1 MLKQLSLI
9 LLALLALAA
18 LLLALAWREPAR
30 MASRAAA
37 IDAAAVEN
45 GAHLYRSHC
54 AGCHGAAGLGIPGLA
69 PALNHPDYFQ
79 RRLAE
84 VGYPGDLRAYTEAA
98 IAAGRPVNQGQYGAI
113 MPAWS
118 QAYGGALRP
127 DEIRDL
133 ASFILQWEQGV
144 APANV
149 APAPAQPAASAA
161 VQRGKAVFF
170 GPIGC
175 LGCHGE
181 PGSGGVS
188 GPDLAG
194 IAHRAASQIPGLTAE
209 QVIRQS
215 ILAPGALVSAGC
227 RSATC
232 PDLMPRD
239 YSTRLH
245 QADLDALVAY
255 LLTLDEGGPV
265 IPRPEARPASAL
277 LPGAV
282 ATPVPTLRPPAGDR
296 AVGKTLYAQEC
307 APCHGPTGEG
317 AWAGSLASVFNSVEP
332 WQYVRAAMEQGIPGV
347 TMPAWGQRAGGVLDD
362 QQLDAIAAYIA
373 GWPEE
378 RVAAPARP
386 DAARPAPSLAPLGL
400 LGLAM
405 LLAGPALLAA
415 ARREKKIPAPRL
427 EE

>member
-1 MLKQLSLI
+1 MQKQLSLI

-30 MASRAAA
+30 MADRAAA

-98 IAAGRPVNQGQYGAI
+98 IAAGRPVNQGHYSAT

-133 ASFILQWEQGV
+133 ASFILQWEQGT
-144 APANV
+144 ALA
-149 APAPAQPAASAA
+149 APAQPAASAA

-170 GPIGC
+170 GPVGC

-194 IAHRAASQIPGLTAE
+194 IAQRAATQIPGLSAE
-209 QVIRQS
+209 QTIRQS
-215 ILAPGALVSAGC
+215 ILAPGALISAGC

-255 LLTLDEGGPV
+255 LLTLDEGGPA
-265 IPRPEARPASAL
+265 IQPPEARAAGAL
-277 LPGAV
+277 LPGAA
-282 ATPVPTLRPPAGDR
+282 ATPVPTLRPPAGDQ
-296 AVGKTLYAQEC
+296 AMGKTLYAQEC
-307 APCHGPTGEG
+307 APCHGPNGEG
-317 AWAGSLASVFNSVEP
+317 AWAGSLASVFNSVDP
-332 WQYVRAAMEQGIPGV
+332 WQYVRAAMEQGIPGA

-378 RVAAPARP
+378 RMAAPPQP
-386 DAARPAPSLAPLGL
+386 DAARPAPSLVPLGL
-400 LGLAM
+400 VGLGL
-405 LLAGPALLAA
+405 LLAGPALLAV
-415 ARREKKIPAPRL
+415 ARREQKIPAPRL

>member
-30 MASRAAA
+30 MASREAALRA
-37 IDAAAVEN
+37 TAAEN
-45 GAHLYRSHC
+45 GAGLYRSHC

-69 PALNHPDYFQ
+69 PALNHPDFFQ

-84 VGYPGDLRAYTEAA
+84 VGYPGDLSAYIEAA
-98 IAAGRPVNQGQYGAI
+98 IAAGRPVNQGQYSAI

-133 ASFILQWEQGV
+133 ASFIVQW
-144 APANV
+144 APAASAV
-149 APAPAQPAASAA
+149 GVTPAPAQPAPSAA
-161 VQRGKAVFF
+161 IQRGKAVFF

-188 GPDLAG
+188 GPDMAG
-194 IAHRAASQIPGLTAE
+194 IARRAATQVSGLSAA

-215 ILAPGALVSAGC
+215 ILAPGALISAGC

-239 YSTRLH
+239 YSTRLR
-245 QADLDALVAY
+245 QADLDALVTY

-265 IPRPEARPASAL
+265 IQPPEASTASAL
-277 LPGAV
+277 LPAA

-296 AVGKTLYAQEC
+296 ALGKTLYAQEC
-307 APCHGPTGEG
+307 APCHGPNGEG
-317 AWAGSLASVFNSVEP
+317 AWAGSLASVFNSVDP
-332 WQYVRAAMEQGIPGV
+332 WQYVRAAMEQGIPDA
-347 TMPAWGQRAGGVLDD
+347 TMPAWGQRAGGPLDD
-362 QQLDAIAAYIA
+362 AQLDAIAAYIA
-373 GWPEE
+373 GWPDE
-378 RVAAPARP
+378 RVGAPTT
-386 DAARPAPSLAPLGL
+386 PADPRSASSPAWIGL
-400 LGLAM
+400 LFVG
-405 LLAGPALLAA
+405 LLALGPALLAA
-415 ARREKKIPAPRL
+415 SRRWE
-427 EE
+427 

>member
-37 IDAAAVEN
+37 IDAAAAEN

-194 IAHRAASQIPGLTAE
+194 IARRAASQVPGLTAE

-215 ILAPGALVSAGC
+215 ILAPGALISAGC

-239 YSTRLH
+239 YSTRLR
-245 QADLDALVAY
+245 QAELDALVAY
-255 LLTLDEGGPV
+255 LLTLDAGGPV
-265 IPRPEARPASAL
+265 IQPPEASAASAA
-277 LPGAV
+277 LPAAA

-296 AVGKTLYAQEC
+296 ALGKTLYAQEC

-378 RVAAPARP
+378 RMSVQATAAESGSVSSPAVVG
-386 DAARPAPSLAPLGL
+386 LWFVGL
-400 LGLAM
+400 LVL
-405 LLAGPALLAA
+405 GPALLAA
-415 ARREKKIPAPRL
+415 AQREKKKPAPRL